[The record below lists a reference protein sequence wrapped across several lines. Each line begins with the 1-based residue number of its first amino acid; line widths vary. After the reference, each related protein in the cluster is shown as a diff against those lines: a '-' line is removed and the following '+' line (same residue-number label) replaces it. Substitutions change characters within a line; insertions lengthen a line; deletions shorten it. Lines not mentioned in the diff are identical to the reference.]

1 MKIKPIV
8 TDHIK
13 TKHTSF
19 EVDLKLD
26 YNVTFISG
34 DSGTG
39 KSALYSF
46 LQVLSRTLQTTRPP
60 LSMITLT
67 RAVQCPSS

>member
-8 TDHIK
+8 TDHVH

-19 EVDLKLD
+19 EVDLWLE

-39 KSALYSF
+39 KSALFSF
-46 LQVLSRTLQTTRPP
+46 LQ
-60 LSMITLT
+60 
-67 RAVQCPSS
+67 